1 MKSKQIQLN
10 SKVGLYMRLSRDD
23 EKIGESQS
31 IENQREIL
39 QRFIQSQG
47 IHNVREYVDDGYSGT
62 TFNRPEVQR
71 LLEDAKHGKIDTI
84 VVKDL
89 IRFGRN
95 YIEVG
100 MYIDYVFPAHNIR
113 FIALEDNVDSL
124 DAESMGMGM
133 MPIMNVFNEWHAAN
147 TSKKNKAVFEA
158 RAKAG
163 HYMSWRAPYGYIAGT
178 DEKRLPVIDEPAAKV
193 VRKIFEMRV
202 NGISPNQ
209 IAKALNA
216 EGIPTPTD
224 YRKEKYGVNFRKGVT
239 HFWSPEPIREILKN
253 PIYCGDLVQRKE
265 TTVSYK
271 NKKRVNRPEK
281 EWVVIKNTHEPIV
294 SRELWNKVQAIM
306 KSSSTGRITK
316 QGVTLPLS
324 GLLYCAD
331 CGSKMQFSRTRK
343 SLKQTKDSY
352 CVTERYVC
360 GAYNRIGQGCCTS
373 HNIPRKVIEEIVL
386 SDIRAKAKL
395 VLADE
400 EKVRQEYLLI
410 KDRKLHKSK
419 QKQENL
425 LKLDRKRLTEL
436 DKLLQAI
443 YEDKVLGKVSEE
455 LCLNLMEKYQ
465 AEKTILQERIAK
477 SEEENNKR
485 IKDGADVDEFM
496 KRIKKYM
503 DIKRLT
509 REICVELIE
518 CVTID
523 EYVKESERPRNIHI
537 YYKLIDSGMTDKI
550 KNEHK
555 VVVP

>member
-1 MKSKQIQLN
+1 MKSKQIKLN

-39 QRFIQSQG
+39 QRYVHEQG
-47 IHNVREYVDDGYSGT
+47 IHNAKEYVDDGYSGT
-62 TFNRPEVQR
+62 TFNRPEIQR

-89 IRFGRN
+89 SRFGRN

-100 MYIDYVFPAHNIR
+100 MYIDYVFPTHNIR

-163 HYMSWRAPYGYIAGT
+163 HYMSWRAPYGYIAGK
-178 DEKRLPVIDEPAAKV
+178 DEKRLPVIDEPAAEV
-193 VRKIFEMRV
+193 VRRIFEMRA

-271 NKKRVNRPEK
+271 NKKRINRPEK

-294 SRELWNKVQAIM
+294 SSELWNKVQAIM

-386 SDIRAKAKL
+386 SDIRSKAKL

-400 EKVRQEYLLI
+400 EKVRQEYLLM
-410 KDRKLHKSK
+410 KDRKLHKNK
-419 QKQENL
+419 QKQESL
-425 LKLDRKRLTEL
+425 LKVDRKRLTEL

-443 YEDKVLGKVSEE
+443 YEDKVLGRIVEDI
-455 LCLNLMEKYQ
+455 CFNLMEKYQ
-465 AEKTILQERIAK
+465 AEKTTLQERIAK

-485 IKDGADVDEFM
+485 MQDGADVDEFI

-523 EYVKESERPRNIHI
+523 EYVKGSERPRNIHI
-537 YYKLIDSGMTDKI
+537 YYKLIDSGMTNKI